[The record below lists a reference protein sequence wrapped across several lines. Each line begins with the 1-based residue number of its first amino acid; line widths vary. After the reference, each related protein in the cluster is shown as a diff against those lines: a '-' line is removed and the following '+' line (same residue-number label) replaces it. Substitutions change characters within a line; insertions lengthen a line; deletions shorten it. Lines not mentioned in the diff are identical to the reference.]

1 MKPER
6 NFFRV
11 LLYGQL
17 IILAL
22 MLFCCTGCTSKKKA
36 VAHENKKLEIQ
47 ENSWKKSGKNFQA
60 QDTLQ
65 KKDTVY
71 ASEGSDLLEIQ
82 LTQADPEKTIV
93 LVDPSGQIT
102 TITGAHVTIKNEKKQ
117 TSIASGSEVASKNQ
131 VDIQEN
137 LEEFSTNE
145 VRVDISTS
153 KKEVEKTGTTPW
165 IAFFVGLVLLLLVLA
180 EYLRRVYFKK

>member
-1 MKPER
+1 MSEEKENR
-6 NFFRV
+6 IMAIGSIV
-11 LLYGQL
+11 MLL
-17 IILAL
+17 ILVAT
-22 MLFCCTGCTSKKKA
+22 CTGCTSKKKIISK
-36 VAHENKKLEIQ
+36 ENNSLEIT
-47 ENSWKKSGKNFQA
+47 ENIGKKSGKNFQA

-102 TITGAHVTIKNEKKQ
+102 TITGAHASIKNEKKQ